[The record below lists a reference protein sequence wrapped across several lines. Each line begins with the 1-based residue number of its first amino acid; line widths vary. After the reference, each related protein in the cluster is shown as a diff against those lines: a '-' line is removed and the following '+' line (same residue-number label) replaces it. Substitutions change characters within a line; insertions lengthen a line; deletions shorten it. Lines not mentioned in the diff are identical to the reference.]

1 MRKLSP
7 PSWPEKFLKW
17 FCKEE
22 LVEGVLG
29 DLEEMYFRNRE
40 KSGKHGANLMYLWHV
55 ILFFQPFAFRKNIF
69 SSFLMHTLMF
79 RHFLKIGWR
88 ILLRQKWY
96 SIIKIGGFAMAILAC
111 MLIGLFIRQ
120 ELTYDQHYAQ
130 QDQIYRVVRKSI
142 DFQDPTGPKERGAHF
157 PMPFP
162 YTIKSEYPD
171 FEEVGFYNAVRGFGA
186 GSNEVRIV
194 GQTHSFHEN
203 ELIFADQ
210 GLMSVLEVPFFLGN
224 AESALDQPYSIVI
237 SRSRAKKYFGAANP
251 IGKNII
257 LNNREENIYTV
268 TGVIED
274 PLPTSHLK
282 MDFVVTLAEKE
293 FYEGERN
300 NWRNSNY
307 PTYVRIQKGRDKAS
321 LEEAINQTIDKYFI
335 PAAGE
340 SNSLEAKQYNESL
353 ELELQPIDEI
363 YMNHTEVWD
372 GLPHGDIRYIWLF
385 GSIGAFILIIALINF
400 INLSTA
406 RSANRAK
413 EVGLRKT
420 LGTQRGSL
428 ITQFLT
434 ESFLIC
440 LFSFGIS
447 LLMLILL
454 LPLFNS
460 LSGLSL
466 SIPWEDWWVIPA
478 MMGGTLL
485 VSLLAGMY
493 PSFYLSAFQP
503 VEVLKGNLSRG
514 SNSKHVRN
522 GLVIFQF
529 AVTVVLL
536 AATWVIDKQMGYM
549 LNKKLGYDK
558 EQVLILHGAQ
568 TLGENVYDLKTE
580 LKRVSGVEE
589 VSVSGFLPVE
599 NTSRNG
605 NGFFIPENREK
616 EDLHIGGQ
624 RWTVDH
630 DYLKAMGMKVVEG
643 RNFDV
648 NISADSQAVIIN
660 QAMVKELGLE
670 NPIGK
675 QVANNWNTWTV
686 IGVVEDFHYENMR
699 EDIDALLFCI
709 GRSTRSVTV
718 KLGTNNV
725 SQTLDEITKTW
736 DTFSPQQSIRYA
748 FLDESFEL
756 MFTDVKRIGQL
767 FKGFTLLA
775 IVIACLGLLA
785 LSAFIAEQR
794 SKEIGIRKVLG
805 ATVSNIVSMLSAD
818 FLKLVMIATLVAI
831 PVAWWGMNQWLADF
845 AYRTQVGWRLF
856 FWTAVLA
863 VVLAFLTISFQSVK
877 AALANPVDSLRNE

>member
-1 MRKLSP
+1 MNTHTP

-29 DLEEMYFRNRE
+29 DLEEMYFRNQE
-40 KSGKHGANLMYLWHV
+40 KSGKHGANLIYLWHV
-55 ILFFQPFAFRKNIF
+55 MLFFQPFAFRKNNF

-111 MLIGLFIRQ
+111 MLISLFIRQ
-120 ELTYDQHYAQ
+120 ELTYDQHYDH
-130 QDQIYRVVRKSI
+130 QDQIYRIVRMSMNF
-142 DFQDPTGPKERGAHF
+142 DDPTGPKERGAHF

-162 YTIKSEYPD
+162 QTIKNEYPD
-171 FEEVGFYNAVRGFGA
+171 FEEVGSYNSVRSFGA
-186 GSNEVRIV
+186 GSNEIRIV
-194 GQTHSFHEN
+194 GQTNSFHEN
-203 ELIFADQ
+203 ELMYVDQ
-210 GLMSVLEVPFFLGN
+210 GLLNILEVPFFLGD
-224 AESALDQPYSIVI
+224 AEHALEQPNSIVL
-237 SRSRAKKYFGAANP
+237 SRSRARKYFGAANP

-257 LNNREENIYTV
+257 LNNEEETIYTI
-268 TGVIED
+268 TGVIQD

-282 MDFVVTLAEKE
+282 MEFVITLSEKE
-293 FYEGERN
+293 FYKGERT

-307 PTYVRIQKGRDKAS
+307 PTYVRIHKGREIAS
-321 LEEAINQTIDKYFI
+321 LEEAINHTIEKYFI
-335 PAAGE
+335 PASEE
-340 SNSLEAKQYNESL
+340 SNSPEAKKYNESL
-353 ELELQPIDEI
+353 ELELQSVDEI

-440 LFSFGIS
+440 LFSFGIA
-447 LLMLILL
+447 LLMLVLL
-454 LPLFNS
+454 LPLFNAVS
-460 LSGLSL
+460 SLSL
-466 SIPWEDWWVIPA
+466 SIPWEDWWVIPIIIL
-478 MMGGTLL
+478 MILG

-536 AATWVIDKQMGYM
+536 AATWIIDKQMGYM
-549 LNKKLGYDK
+549 LNKKLGYEK
-558 EQVLILHGAQ
+558 EQVLLLHGAH
-568 TLGENVYDLKTE
+568 TLGEDIYTLKTE
-580 LKRVSGVEE
+580 LKRIPGIEE
-589 VSVSGFLPVE
+589 VGVSGFLPIE

-605 NGFFIPENREK
+605 NGFFLPENQQN

-630 DYLKAMGMKVVEG
+630 DYLTAMGMKVLQG

-648 NISADSQAVIIN
+648 NVSADSQAVIIN
-660 QAMVKELGLE
+660 QSMVKALHLE

-675 QVANNWNTWTV
+675 QIANNWNIWTV
-686 IGVVEDFHYENMR
+686 IGVVEDFHFENMR
-699 EDIDALLFCI
+699 EDIDPLLFHV
-709 GRSTRSVTV
+709 GRSTRSVIV
-718 KLGTNNV
+718 KLETENMA
-725 SQTLDEITKTW
+725 STLDEITETW

-767 FKGFTLLA
+767 FKGFTILA

-831 PVAWWGMNQWLADF
+831 PVAWWGMNQWLSDF
-845 AYRTQVGWRLF
+845 AYRTQLSWSLF
-856 FWTAVLA
+856 FWTGILA
-863 VVLAFLTISFQSVK
+863 LVLAFLTISFQSVK